1 MKMASSSSVLAIG
14 SVLLLLRNE
23 HKHSTTLACVAW
35 ALVLWVCE
43 WLLVR
48 FFRKPAA
55 LSKKTWGDFLLTLC
69 ALTLSLGEGV
79 RVAVGVDARF
89 ALIMVLMASVV
100 TGSVFKLSSS
110 VVFHPMLC
118 VLLGLSAVSALVVFA
133 LVERQEEAFASSFAW
148 GYAWPLFFEVD
159 YVVSLSEGH
168 PVLLGV
174 CLLTAFVGGMN
185 MMGMWPFLFFV
196 FPCLCAWQRQR
207 FLVFAKMLGEL
218 RQEKM
223 LYCVV
228 CVGVLALCCAVYEPM
243 AQTLLCVHFVLRWRQ
258 LLFIKRIYS
267 S

>member
-1 MKMASSSSVLAIG
+1 MKMASSRSVLAIG
-14 SVLLLLRNE
+14 SVLLLLRDE

-43 WLLVR
+43 WLLLAR
-48 FFRKPAA
+48 RSSPP
-55 LSKKTWGDFLLTLC
+55 TWGDFLLTLC

-100 TGSVFKLSSS
+100 MGSVFKLSSS

-133 LVERQEEAFASSFAW
+133 LVERQEEAFASFAW

-223 LYCVV
+223 LYCVA
-228 CVGVLALCCAVYEPM
+228 CVGVLALCCVVYEPM
-243 AQTLLCVHFVLRWRQ
+243 VQTLLCVHFVLRWRHV
-258 LLFIKRIYS
+258 LFIKRIYS